1 MAHQVSHSAVAH
13 AGSHAGEVHPE
24 VGHVVPIKYL
34 VGAGAALLVLTVI
47 TVAVRYIDLGEA
59 NLALALAIAVVKA
72 TIVALIFM
80 HLRWDR
86 PFNLLVLIGSI
97 VFVGI
102 MLAFSAMDVHQNS
115 PTMFNGNQP
124 EAETVMQAN
133 APGAPVAQFRSTN
146 GGVGDTN

>member
-13 AGSHAGEVHPE
+13 AGEVHPE
-24 VGHVVPIKYL
+24 VGHVVTIKYL

-86 PFNLLVLIGSI
+86 QFNLLVLIGSI

-102 MLAFSAMDVHQNS
+102 MLAFSAMDVHQNA
-115 PTMFNGNQP
+115 PTMFNGNPP

>member
-1 MAHQVSHSAVAH
+1 MKESAARDQELWWCLNVQDAAAGCHPLRVA
-13 AGSHAGEVHPE
+13 
-24 VGHVVPIKYL
+24 
-34 VGAGAALLVLTVI
+34 I
-47 TVAVRYIDLGEA
+47 TDASATAV
-59 NLALALAIAVVKA
+59 AIAVVKA
-72 TIVALIFM
+72 AIVALIFM

-115 PTMFNGNQP
+115 PTMFNGNPP

>member
-1 MAHQVSHSAVAH
+1 MSPVSSAAICFTVNAF
-13 AGSHAGEVHPE
+13 SVT
-24 VGHVVPIKYL
+24 VFIL
-34 VGAGAALLVLTVI
+34 VTCATLSPTI
-47 TVAVRYIDLGEA
+47 C
-59 NLALALAIAVVKA
+59 AVVKA
-72 TIVALIFM
+72 AIVALIFM

-115 PTMFNGNQP
+115 PTMFNGNPP